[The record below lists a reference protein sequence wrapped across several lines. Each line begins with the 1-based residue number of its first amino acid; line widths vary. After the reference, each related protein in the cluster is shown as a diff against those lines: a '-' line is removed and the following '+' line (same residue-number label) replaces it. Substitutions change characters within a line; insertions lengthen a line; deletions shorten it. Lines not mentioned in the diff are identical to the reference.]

1 MTRTTSFGSWP
12 LPGTITPSGSWPA
25 DCRTGHSPARGCRTG
40 PRWRRR
46 SEVIGPLADAGDDV
60 AELWLACWL
69 ADCDHLAELRERA
82 DSGSYHASRKL
93 ARRLA
98 DHDMFDELR
107 ARAERG
113 DYHAHL
119 TLIKTLA
126 ERDPLIRRS

>member
-1 MTRTTSFGSWP
+1 
-12 LPGTITPSGSWPA
+12 
-25 DCRTGHSPARGCRTG
+25 
-40 PRWRRR
+40 
-46 SEVIGPLADAGDDV
+46 V
-60 AELWLACWL
+60 AELWLARWL